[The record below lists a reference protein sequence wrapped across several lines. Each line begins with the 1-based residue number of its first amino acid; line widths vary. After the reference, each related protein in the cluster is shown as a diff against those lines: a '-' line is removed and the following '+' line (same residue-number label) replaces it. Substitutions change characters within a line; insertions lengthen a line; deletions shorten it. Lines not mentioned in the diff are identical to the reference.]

1 MLSDKSA
8 KCIPFYTLNCR
19 SVKNKTTSINDFILS
34 NNVDIICLTENWL
47 RPDSD
52 QSVLSELTPY
62 GYSVFQKPR
71 HISEE
76 VASPSY
82 TEIRLML
89 NTKNLANVSHI
100 LNISN
105 VVSMLE
111 INIFAFVSFIVHHLQ
126 RPIVSETQY
135 F

>member
-1 MLSDKSA
+1 MDIVYFRNLDK
-8 KCIPFYTLNCR
+8 
-19 SVKNKTTSINDFILS
+19 IND
-34 NNVDIICLTENWL
+34 
-47 RPDSD
+47 
-52 QSVLSELTPY
+52 
-62 GYSVFQKPR
+62 
-71 HISEE
+71 E

-135 F
+135 FLKNGLITLTVLPSSQKNW